1 MPRRISEKS
10 ACGVGCQFE
19 KDTAAKVGAL
29 TDALADAC
37 GRLEQAVAQ
46 VPAETVRAMVYCHET
61 IIPLMAEARAGA
73 DKLETLT
80 DASYW
85 PFPVYSD
92 LMFYV

>member
-1 MPRRISEKS
+1 MPPYVCVRLPHARH
-10 ACGVGCQFE
+10 
-19 KDTAAKVGAL
+19 GAFL
-29 TDALADAC
+29 PLPGEA
-37 GRLEQAVAQ
+37 
-46 VPAETVRAMVYCHET
+46 VRAMVYCHET
-61 IIPLMAEARAGA
+61 ILPLMAQARTAA